1 MVATV
6 RNLTSA
12 SATSEYFQ
20 QDGGY
25 YLAAGGDNAD
35 IRAKQAEHRNGS
47 AWYGRG
53 IPALGLR
60 VGQKVSAKPFETL
73 LQGHVIG
80 TGTRL
85 GRRRDGM
92 YEHRPGFDITF
103 SAPKSVSL
111 AALLPTEKH
120 PRGDRGVLRAH
131 DEAVRA
137 TLDWIEETMLETRGW
152 DPATRKRPRIRA
164 HGMAAA
170 TFRHI
175 ASRNL
180 DPQLHTHAVIANMT
194 RDGEGHWKSIEPT
207 LLHRNAR
214 LIGAYYRNE
223 LSRRLVEKGYSIE
236 PAMAGRLPS
245 FEIAGYDRGLLA
257 AFSTRRRDILAYME
271 EKGWDHGAAAAQVA
285 ALATRR
291 KKAEP
296 LRSMLHTVW
305 SERARETG
313 HESIPPVARSRGR
326 GTLPAGPSALEI
338 AWRTM
343 RHLEE
348 RQSVFAERDL
358 EALALGHSPGRYS
371 IGEIRDAIA
380 WLLRDGHLREA
391 EIRGSDRAF
400 VTDLALKAE
409 RSVIAMMKAGL
420 GAGSKLALEK
430 DVSAHLADTNLTE
443 GQLEAVGTIL
453 LSDDRTVGVQGRAGT
468 GKTTMLRQV
477 RELAED
483 RFVLGL
489 APSAKAADVLRNETG
504 MHARTLQ
511 WFLTRYQSVEGT
523 GFVPEDQK
531 ELFSGS
537 VLVLDEA
544 SMVSTDQ
551 MRSLMRIAD
560 ALDIARLVLV
570 GDSRQ
575 LRAVDAGQPFRQLQQ
590 AGMTTALM
598 DDIRRQRDPDLR
610 AAVLAVIAGEPGEA
624 VELLGSSVHEVAF
637 DELAEKAAE
646 TWLALAPE
654 VREQTLL
661 VAPTHELRARI
672 NHTVREALAEE
683 GVLRGRPFVIDR
695 LVSLGM
701 TRSEKADLR
710 NYREGDMIVFHQDL
724 LHYRVKKDEILTVTG
739 IEDGHVELL
748 HPDGKTRRIRPEGK
762 IRYRF
767 DVYETRDLELR
778 TGDRIRW
785 TRNDK
790 ARGLVNGEHA
800 TVEAITRERVRFRL
814 SNGHGF
820 SLRKDDPQLR
830 HLDHAWSSTVHGAQ
844 GSTADGVIAVL
855 DSSHGALTDQ
865 STFYV
870 EISRARDRAVVLTDN
885 RDDLVEM
892 LEANTGERA
901 TALEAVGERIGP
913 DLEEL
918 LRLVPQKEPVL
929 APDEERMLTEEP
941 GLDEAHESRDAEI
954 FALRDQ
960 TARLLVEHRQLVE
973 KAGSEPPT
981 ELDGYRGWSKRCENA
996 RTRRQAMLDDPGTW
1010 QPHLERLHEEALE
1023 LAEAVRRLAD
1033 LSGQDRAWA
1042 ELAATRRNV
1051 LEQAK
1056 ENNCMPFHLRGWQ
1069 AFVNGARTVAEWL
1082 GMADAAVK
1090 LAVRVLDYDRECRAA
1105 RATVESFFEDAREH
1119 GKRWNALREEARQRT
1134 RQGHATSLADLDD
1147 YRSLADFARRLQETG
1162 KTLGEDDKRYKG
1174 HLERIR
1180 NGPARLQSELDRL
1193 KRHGPFDR
1201 FASAMER
1208 LEDARKRA
1216 RTLGTLAFHDN
1227 GYPGAIDELE
1237 QLKQEPGLDAPA
1249 RARLVDV
1256 LSEHAVRDAE
1266 WSQVQQLLNTLDRL
1280 KDRIL
1285 DLEEHAGREKAPLTL
1300 LRGWPGC
1307 RDESLNF
1314 EMDAQR
1320 ALDDEDLAAHWRSRP
1335 EDHERIREG
1344 LLQARAWRHLP
1355 EVEEERI
1362 AVMVHD
1368 ELERLRDPRI
1378 RYEYSHE
1385 FWKPPQMLVAGDRL
1399 RLRPD
1404 PEEPARE
1411 AIVRGAGWSGGQNR
1425 NDMLKLEWLEAGP
1438 ERANIHRS
1446 EWISVRHLEGCSVHR
1461 ARWSDERLREREL
1474 ARQKSGSSEE
1484 FPMECARDIVVG
1496 DLLHWAEVIEPQ
1508 SDASPEGRPSL
1519 ARRAK
1524 AVQFE
1529 GMLVERTVEKIHW
1542 NDRCTVEVRRRSD
1555 GGPCETRTMSFAE
1568 LTGRGCWRSLWDDET
1583 ERLARRRVHGKELSE
1598 ERRRLYRIEPHHE
1611 QRLRP

>member
-1 MVATV
+1 M
-6 RNLTSA
+6 
-12 SATSEYFQ
+12 
-20 QDGGY
+20 
-25 YLAAGGDNAD
+25 
-35 IRAKQAEHRNGS
+35 
-47 AWYGRG
+47 
-53 IPALGLR
+53 
-60 VGQKVSAKPFETL
+60 
-73 LQGHVIG
+73 
-80 TGTRL
+80 
-85 GRRRDGM
+85 
-92 YEHRPGFDITF
+92 
-103 SAPKSVSL
+103 SL
-111 AALLPTEKH
+111 AALLPTVWH

-137 TLDWIEETMLETRGW
+137 TLDWIEDTMLQTRGW
-152 DPATRKRPRIRA
+152 DPATRRRPRIRA

-180 DPQLHTHAVIANMT
+180 DPQLHTHTVIANMT
-194 RDGEGHWKSIEPT
+194 RDGEGRWKSIEPT

-223 LSRRLVEKGYSIE
+223 LSRRLLEKGYSIE

-257 AFSTRRRDILAYME
+257 AFSTRRREILAYME

-296 LRSMLHTVW
+296 LRSMLHTIW
-305 SERARETG
+305 SDRAREAG
-313 HESIPPVARSRGR
+313 HESIPPVSRSRGH
-326 GTLPAGPSALEI
+326 GTLPPGPSALDI

-371 IGEIRDAIA
+371 IGEIREAIA

-391 EIRGSDRAF
+391 VIRGSDRAF

-420 GAGSKLALEK
+420 GAGRKLALEK
-430 DVSAHLADTNLTE
+430 EVSAHLEDTILTE
-443 GQLEAVGTIL
+443 GQLEAVRTIL

-477 RELAED
+477 RELAGD
-483 RFVLGL
+483 RFILGL
-489 APSAKAADVLRNETG
+489 APSVKAADVLRSETG
-504 MHARTLQ
+504 MNVRTLQ
-511 WFLTRYQSVEGT
+511 WFLTRCQSVEGT
-523 GFVPEDQK
+523 GFATEDLK

-590 AGMTTALM
+590 AGMTTAMM

-610 AAVLAVIAGEPGEA
+610 AAVLAVLAGEPGEA

-646 TWLALAPE
+646 AWLELAPE

-672 NHTVREALAEE
+672 NRTVREALADE
-683 GVLRGRPFVIDR
+683 GVLRGRPFVIER

-710 NYREGDMIVFHQDL
+710 NYREDDVVVFSQDL
-724 LHYRVKKDEILTVTG
+724 VNYRVMKDEVLTVTG

-767 DVYETRDLELR
+767 EVYETRDIEIR
-778 TGDRIRW
+778 IGDRIRW

-800 TVEAITRERVRFRL
+800 EVEAITRGRVRFRL
-814 SNGHGF
+814 SNGLGL
-820 SLRKDDPQLR
+820 SLRTEDPQLR

-918 LRLVPQKEPVL
+918 ARLVPEKEQVWLPH
-929 APDEERMLTEEP
+929 EERDLTEE
-941 GLDEAHESRDAEI
+941 LVLEEAHGNQSAEI
-954 FALRDQ
+954 IALRDE
-960 TARLLVEHRQLVE
+960 TARLLGEHRGLVE
-973 KAGSEPPT
+973 QTGSEPPT
-981 ELDGYRGWSKRCENA
+981 ELDGYRSWSKRCEDA
-996 RTRRQAMLDDPGTW
+996 GKHWQAMLDDSGTW
-1010 QPHLERLHEEALE
+1010 QPHLDRLSEEAAE
-1023 LAEAVRRLAD
+1023 IAEAVRRLD
-1033 LSGQDRAWA
+1033 DFSGQDKAWA
-1042 ELAATRRNV
+1042 GLAATRLKVRK
-1051 LEQAK
+1051 QAK
-1056 ENNCMPFHLRGWQ
+1056 DNNCMPFHLRGWQ
-1069 AFVNGARTVAEWL
+1069 IFVDEARAVAEWP
-1082 GMADAAVK
+1082 GMPEAAVT
-1090 LAVRVLDYDRECRAA
+1090 LATRVLDYDRACREAK
-1105 RATVESFFEDAREH
+1105 ATVEGFFESAREH
-1119 GKRWNALREEARQRT
+1119 RRRWRTLDEEARQRT
-1134 RQGHATSLADLDD
+1134 SQGHATSLIDLSD
-1147 YRSLADFARRLQETG
+1147 YRPLADFARRLRETG
-1162 KTLGEDDKRYKG
+1162 KTINDDRKRYKH
-1174 HLERIR
+1174 HLEQIR
-1180 NGPARLQSELDRL
+1180 NGPTRLQFELDML
-1193 KRHGPFDR
+1193 ARHDPFDR
-1201 FASAMER
+1201 FADAMER
-1208 LEDARKRA
+1208 LDEAWDQSRK
-1216 RTLGTLAFHDN
+1216 LGIPLIHDN
-1227 GYPGAIDELE
+1227 AYPGVIAELE
-1237 QLKQEPGLDAPA
+1237 QLKKEEDELDVPA
-1249 RARLVDV
+1249 R
-1256 LSEHAVRDAE
+1256 
-1266 WSQVQQLLNTLDRL
+1266 DRL
-1280 KDRIL
+1280 RDV
-1285 DLEEHAGREKAPLTL
+1285 LEEHVRREAVWSEVQHLLDTLDELERRILELEEQAAREKVPLTL

-1307 RDESLNF
+1307 RKESLKF
-1314 EMDAQR
+1314 EEDA
-1320 ALDDEDLAAHWRSRP
+1320 LFVLEDQDLEKHWRSRP
-1335 EDHERIREG
+1335 EVRENIREG
-1344 LLQARAWRHLP
+1344 LLYTRELQRLP
-1355 EVEEERI
+1355 ELEEERI
-1362 AVMVHD
+1362 ADMVHD
-1368 ELERLRDPRI
+1368 EMARLRDPDARQVYLGDYW
-1378 RYEYSHE
+1378 RSSH
-1385 FWKPPQMLVAGDRL
+1385 MLVAGDRL
-1399 RLRPD
+1399 RLRPK
-1404 PEEPARE
+1404 PKEPKKE
-1411 AIVRGAGWSGGQNR
+1411 AIVLRTGWSGGQIR
-1425 NDMLKLEWLEAGP
+1425 DDKVELEWLAAGLEP
-1438 ERANIHRS
+1438 AATRQIEWFPVWKLERC
-1446 EWISVRHLEGCSVHR
+1446 LVHR
-1461 ARWSDERLREREL
+1461 ARWSKERLREAEL
-1474 ARQKSGSSEE
+1474 ERQTAKFSRGY
-1484 FPMECARDIVVG
+1484 PIECGQDIVVG
-1496 DLLHWAEVIEPQ
+1496 DRLCWTEVVEPV
-1508 SDASPEGRPSL
+1508 SGVLSEMRPPP
-1519 ARRAK
+1519 AGRAK
-1524 AVQFE
+1524 VVQFE
-1529 GMLVERTVEKIHW
+1529 GILIERTVGMNW
-1542 NDRCTVEVRRRSD
+1542 WDSRCLVNVRRRSD
-1555 GGPCETRTMSFAE
+1555 GEPCEPKNMLLGE
-1568 LTGRGCWRSLWDDET
+1568 LTGRGCWRAFWGSED
-1583 ERLARRRVHGKELSE
+1583 ERLVKACIQTWELRKVWEKLHRREKKHERQLFMVMRLSDGRVRPS
-1598 ERRRLYRIEPHHE
+1598 
-1611 QRLRP
+1611 QRYK

>member
-35 IRAKQAEHRNGS
+35 IRAKQKEHRNGS

-60 VGQKVSAKPFETL
+60 VGQKVSAKTFETL

-120 PRGDRGVLRAH
+120 PRGDRGVLRTH

-152 DPATRKRPRIRA
+152 DPATRKRPRTRA

-194 RDGEGHWKSIEPT
+194 RDGEGRWKSIEPT

-257 AFSTRRRDILAYME
+257 AFSTRRRDIVAYME

-305 SERARETG
+305 LERARETG
-313 HESIPPVARSRGR
+313 HESIPPVLRSRGH

-371 IGEIRDAIA
+371 IGEIREAIN

-391 EIRGSDRAF
+391 VIRGSDRAF

-409 RSVIAMMKAGL
+409 RSVIVMMKAGL

-430 DVSAHLADTNLTE
+430 DVSAHLADTSLTE

-453 LSDDRTVGVQGRAGT
+453 LSGDRTVGVQGRAGT

-477 RELAED
+477 RELADD

-489 APSAKAADVLRNETG
+489 APSARAADVLRNETG

-646 TWLALAPE
+646 TWLALAPD

-672 NHTVREALAEE
+672 NRTVREALAEE

-710 NYREGDMIVFHQDL
+710 NYREGDMVVFHQDL
-724 LHYRVKKDEILTVTG
+724 VHYRIRKDEILTVTG
-739 IEDGHVELL
+739 IKDGCVELL
-748 HPDGKTRRIRPEGK
+748 HPDGKPRRIRPEGK
-762 IRYRF
+762 IRYRL
-767 DVYETRDLELR
+767 DVYETRDIEIR
-778 TGDRIRW
+778 AGDRIRW

-814 SNGHGF
+814 SNGRGF

-918 LRLVPQKEPVL
+918 L
-929 APDEERMLTEEP
+929 
-941 GLDEAHESRDAEI
+941 
-954 FALRDQ
+954 
-960 TARLLVEHRQLVE
+960 
-973 KAGSEPPT
+973 
-981 ELDGYRGWSKRCENA
+981 
-996 RTRRQAMLDDPGTW
+996 
-1010 QPHLERLHEEALE
+1010 
-1023 LAEAVRRLAD
+1023 
-1033 LSGQDRAWA
+1033 
-1042 ELAATRRNV
+1042 LAAT
-1051 LEQAK
+1051 Q
-1056 ENNCMPFHLRGWQ
+1056 FDG
-1069 AFVNGARTVAEWL
+1069 
-1082 GMADAAVK
+1082 
-1090 LAVRVLDYDRECRAA
+1090 
-1105 RATVESFFEDAREH
+1105 ESGSTEH
-1119 GKRWNALREEARQRT
+1119 GL
-1134 RQGHATSLADLDD
+1134 
-1147 YRSLADFARRLQETG
+1147 
-1162 KTLGEDDKRYKG
+1162 
-1174 HLERIR
+1174 
-1180 NGPARLQSELDRL
+1180 
-1193 KRHGPFDR
+1193 
-1201 FASAMER
+1201 
-1208 LEDARKRA
+1208 
-1216 RTLGTLAFHDN
+1216 
-1227 GYPGAIDELE
+1227 
-1237 QLKQEPGLDAPA
+1237 
-1249 RARLVDV
+1249 
-1256 LSEHAVRDAE
+1256 
-1266 WSQVQQLLNTLDRL
+1266 
-1280 KDRIL
+1280 
-1285 DLEEHAGREKAPLTL
+1285 
-1300 LRGWPGC
+1300 
-1307 RDESLNF
+1307 
-1314 EMDAQR
+1314 
-1320 ALDDEDLAAHWRSRP
+1320 
-1335 EDHERIREG
+1335 
-1344 LLQARAWRHLP
+1344 
-1355 EVEEERI
+1355 
-1362 AVMVHD
+1362 
-1368 ELERLRDPRI
+1368 
-1378 RYEYSHE
+1378 
-1385 FWKPPQMLVAGDRL
+1385 
-1399 RLRPD
+1399 
-1404 PEEPARE
+1404 
-1411 AIVRGAGWSGGQNR
+1411 
-1425 NDMLKLEWLEAGP
+1425 
-1438 ERANIHRS
+1438 
-1446 EWISVRHLEGCSVHR
+1446 
-1461 ARWSDERLREREL
+1461 
-1474 ARQKSGSSEE
+1474 
-1484 FPMECARDIVVG
+1484 
-1496 DLLHWAEVIEPQ
+1496 
-1508 SDASPEGRPSL
+1508 
-1519 ARRAK
+1519 
-1524 AVQFE
+1524 
-1529 GMLVERTVEKIHW
+1529 
-1542 NDRCTVEVRRRSD
+1542 
-1555 GGPCETRTMSFAE
+1555 
-1568 LTGRGCWRSLWDDET
+1568 
-1583 ERLARRRVHGKELSE
+1583 
-1598 ERRRLYRIEPHHE
+1598 
-1611 QRLRP
+1611 

>member
-1 MVATV
+1 M
-6 RNLTSA
+6 
-12 SATSEYFQ
+12 
-20 QDGGY
+20 
-25 YLAAGGDNAD
+25 
-35 IRAKQAEHRNGS
+35 
-47 AWYGRG
+47 
-53 IPALGLR
+53 
-60 VGQKVSAKPFETL
+60 
-73 LQGHVIG
+73 
-80 TGTRL
+80 
-85 GRRRDGM
+85 
-92 YEHRPGFDITF
+92 
-103 SAPKSVSL
+103 SL
-111 AALLPTEKH
+111 AALLPTVSH
-120 PRGDRGVLRAH
+120 PRGDRGVLRTH

-137 TLDWIEETMLETRGW
+137 TPDWIEETMLETRGW
-152 DPATRKRPRIRA
+152 DPATRRRPRIRA

-180 DPQLHTHAVIANMT
+180 DPQLHTHTVIANMT
-194 RDGEGHWKSIEPT
+194 RDGEGRWKSIEPT

-223 LSRRLVEKGYSIE
+223 LSRRLLEKGYSIE

-245 FEIAGYDRGLLA
+245 FEIAGYDRGLLT
-257 AFSTRRRDILAYME
+257 AFSTRRREILAYME

-296 LRSMLHTVW
+296 LRSMLHTIW
-305 SERARETG
+305 SDRAREAG
-313 HESIPPVARSRGR
+313 HESIPPVSRSRGH
-326 GTLPAGPSALEI
+326 GTLPPGPSALDI

-371 IGEIRDAIA
+371 IGEIREAIA

-391 EIRGSDRAF
+391 VIRGSDRAF

-420 GAGSKLALEK
+420 GTGCKLAREK
-430 DVSAHLADTNLTE
+430 DVSAHLEDTILTE
-443 GQLEAVGTIL
+443 GQLEAVRTIL

-477 RELAED
+477 RELADD
-483 RFVLGL
+483 RFILGL
-489 APSAKAADVLRNETG
+489 APSVKAADVLRSETG
-504 MHARTLQ
+504 MNVRTLQ
-511 WFLTRYQSVEGT
+511 WFLTRCQSVEGT
-523 GFVPEDQK
+523 GFATEDLK

-590 AGMTTALM
+590 AGMTTAMM

-610 AAVLAVIAGEPGEA
+610 AAVLAVLAGEPGEA
-624 VELLGSSVHEVAF
+624 MELLGSSVHEVAF

-646 TWLALAPE
+646 AWLELAPE

-672 NHTVREALAEE
+672 NRTVREALADE
-683 GVLRGRPFVIDR
+683 GVLRGRPFVIER

-710 NYREGDMIVFHQDL
+710 NYREDDVVVFSQDL
-724 LHYRVKKDEILTVTG
+724 VNYRVMKDEVLTVTG

-767 DVYETRDLELR
+767 EVYETRAIEIR

-800 TVEAITRERVRFRL
+800 EVKAITRDRVRFRL
-814 SNGHGF
+814 PNGHGL
-820 SLRKDDPQLR
+820 SLRTDDPQLR

-918 LRLVPQKEPVL
+918 ARLVPEKEQVWLPH
-929 APDEERMLTEEP
+929 EERDLTEE
-941 GLDEAHESRDAEI
+941 LVLEEVHESQSAEI
-954 FALRDQ
+954 IALRDEA
-960 TARLLVEHRQLVE
+960 ARLLDEHRGLVE
-973 KAGSEPPT
+973 QAGSEPPT
-981 ELDGYRGWSKRCENA
+981 ELDGYRSWSKRCEDA
-996 RTRRQAMLDDPGTW
+996 GKRWHVMLDDPGTW
-1010 QPHLERLHEEALE
+1010 QLHLDRLPDEAAE
-1023 LAEAVRRLAD
+1023 IVEAVRRLD
-1033 LSGQDRAWA
+1033 DFSGQDEAWA
-1042 ELAATRRNV
+1042 GLAATRLKV
-1051 LEQAK
+1051 WKQAK
-1056 ENNCMPFHLRGWQ
+1056 ANDYMPFHLRGWQ
-1069 AFVNGARTVAEWL
+1069 ALVDEARTVADWP
-1082 GMADAAVK
+1082 GMPEAAVT
-1090 LAVRVLDYDRECRAA
+1090 LATRVLDYDRACREAK
-1105 RATVESFFEDAREH
+1105 ATVEGFFEGARDH
-1119 GKRWNALREEARQRT
+1119 RKHWNALRVEARQRT
-1134 RQGHATSLADLDD
+1134 LQGHATSLIDLAD
-1147 YRSLADFARRLQETG
+1147 YRPLADSARQLRETG
-1162 KTLGEDDKRYKG
+1162 RTINDDKKSYDR

-1180 NGPARLQSELDRL
+1180 NGPTRLQFELDML
-1193 KRHGPFDR
+1193 ARHDPFDR
-1201 FASAMER
+1201 FADAMER
-1208 LEDARKRA
+1208 LQDARERA
-1216 RTLGTLAFHDN
+1216 RKLGILAFHDN
-1227 GYPGAIDELE
+1227 GYSGAIDELE
-1237 QLKQEPGLDAPA
+1237 QLKKERELDTPARERLLDA
-1249 RARLVDV
+1249 
-1256 LSEHAVRDAE
+1256 LSEHADREAE
-1266 WSQVQQLLNTLDRL
+1266 WSQIQRLFNTLEKLERRSREL
-1280 KDRIL
+1280 KER
-1285 DLEEHAGREKAPLTL
+1285 AAREKVPLTV
-1300 LRGWPGC
+1300 LRGWPYC
-1307 RDESLNF
+1307 RNESLHF
-1314 EMDAQR
+1314 EEDAPWE
-1320 ALDDEDLAAHWRSRP
+1320 LDDEDIEKHWRSRP
-1335 EDHERIREG
+1335 EVHERIREG
-1344 LLQARAWRHLP
+1344 LLHARERRHLP
-1355 EVEEERI
+1355 EMEEERI
-1362 AVMVHD
+1362 EAMVQD
-1368 ELERLRDPRI
+1368 EMARLRDPHARH
-1378 RYEYSHE
+1378 EYSHE
-1385 FWKPPQMLVAGDRL
+1385 FWKPPQILVADDRL
-1399 RLRPD
+1399 RLQPD
-1404 PEEPARE
+1404 PEEPAKE
-1411 AIVRGAGWSGGQNR
+1411 AIVRRTGWSGGQNR
-1425 NDMLKLEWLEAGP
+1425 NDMLELEWLEAGP
-1438 ERANIHRS
+1438 ERANAPRT
-1446 EWISVRHLEGCSVHR
+1446 EWISVRRLVGCSVHR
-1461 ARWSDERLREREL
+1461 ALWSDERLREAEL
-1474 ARQKSGSSEE
+1474 ERQKSRSSEA
-1484 FPMECARDIVVG
+1484 FPMECAKDIVVG
-1496 DLLHWAEVIEPQ
+1496 DMLYWTEVVEPQ
-1508 SDASPEGRPSL
+1508 PGASPEDRLPH
-1519 ARRAK
+1519 AMRAG
-1524 AVQFE
+1524 AVQFK
-1529 GMLVERTVEKIHW
+1529 GMLVERTAEKVRW
-1542 NDRCTVEVRRRSD
+1542 NDHCNVEVLWRSD
-1555 GGPCETRTMSFAE
+1555 GGLCETRWMLFAE

-1583 ERLARRRVHGKELSE
+1583 ERRTKARVYRRELSV
-1598 ERRRLYRIEPHHE
+1598 ERQKFYKRERHHE
-1611 QRLRP
+1611 HKLHR

>member
-20 QDGGY
+20 HDGGY
-25 YLAAGGDNAD
+25 YLAAGSDSAD
-35 IRAKQAEHRNGS
+35 LRAKQTEHRNGS

-53 IPALGLR
+53 LPALGLS
-60 VGQKVSAKPFETL
+60 VGQKVSAGTFETL

-111 AALLPTEKH
+111 AALLPTERH
-120 PRGDRGVLRAH
+120 PRGDRSVLRAH
-131 DEAVRA
+131 DDAVRA
-137 TLDWIEETMLETRGW
+137 TLDWVEDTMLETRGW
-152 DPATRKRPRIRA
+152 DPATRKRPRVRA
-164 HGMAAA
+164 HGVAAA

-194 RDGEGHWKSIEPT
+194 QDGEGRWKSIEPT

-223 LSRRLVEKGYSIE
+223 LSRRLMEKGYSIE

-257 AFSTRRRDILAYME
+257 AFSTRRREILAYME
-271 EKGWDHGAAAAQVA
+271 EKGWDHGAAATQVA

-296 LRSMLHTVW
+296 LRSMLHTIW
-305 SERARETG
+305 SERAREAG
-313 HESIPPVARSRGR
+313 HESIPPVPRSRGH
-326 GTLPAGPSALEI
+326 GTLPPGPSALDI

-371 IGEIRDAIA
+371 IGEIREAIA

-391 EIRGSDRAF
+391 VIRGSDRAF

-420 GAGSKLALEK
+420 SAGSNLAREK
-430 DVSAHLADTNLTE
+430 DVSAHLEGTNLTE
-443 GQLEAVGTIL
+443 GQLEAVRAIL
-453 LSDDRTVGVQGRAGT
+453 LSDDRIVGVQGRAGT

-477 RELAED
+477 RELAGD
-483 RFVLGL
+483 RLILGL
-489 APSAKAADVLRNETG
+489 APSAKATDVLRSETG
-504 MHARTLQ
+504 MNVRTLQ

-523 GFVPEDQK
+523 GFATEDQK

-590 AGMTTALM
+590 AGMTTAEM

-610 AAVLAVIAGEPGEA
+610 AAVLAVLAGEPGEA

-646 TWLALAPE
+646 AWLELTPE

-672 NHTVREALAEE
+672 NHTVREALADE
-683 GVLRGRPFVIDR
+683 GVLRGRSCVIER
-695 LVSLGM
+695 LVNLGM
-701 TRSEKADLR
+701 TRAEKADIR
-710 NYREGDMIVFHQDL
+710 NYREGDAVVFSQDL
-724 LHYRVKKDEILTVTG
+724 VNYRIMKDEFLMVTR

-767 DVYETRDLELR
+767 DVYETRDLEIR
-778 TGDRIRW
+778 AGDRIRW

-790 ARGLVNGEHA
+790 VRGLVNGEHA
-800 TVEAITRERVRFRL
+800 EVEAITRERVRFRL
-814 SNGHGF
+814 SNGHGL
-820 SLRKDDPQLR
+820 SLKKDDPQLR

-892 LEANTGERA
+892 LETNTGERA

-918 LRLVPQKEPVL
+918 ARLVPEKEQVRL
-929 APDEERMLTEEP
+929 PDEERELTEEP
-941 GLDEAHESRDAEI
+941 VLEEAHESQGAEI
-954 FALRDQ
+954 IALREE
-960 TARLLVEHRQLVE
+960 TARLLDEHRGLVE
-973 KAGSEPPT
+973 QAGGEPPT
-981 ELDGYRGWSKRCENA
+981 ELDGYRDWSKRCEDA
-996 RTRRQAMLDDPGTW
+996 GKRLQAMLDDPGTW
-1010 QPHLERLHEEALE
+1010 QPHLDRLHEEAVE
-1023 LAEAVRRLAD
+1023 IAEAARRLD
-1033 LSGQDRAWA
+1033 DVSGQDKAWA
-1042 ELAATRRNV
+1042 GLATTRRNI
-1051 LEQAK
+1051 LEQAQ
-1056 ENNCMPFHLRGWQ
+1056 ENKCMPFHLRGWQ

-1082 GMADAAVK
+1082 GMADSAVK
-1090 LAVRVLDYDRECRAA
+1090 LAVRVLDYDRECREAK
-1105 RATVESFFEDAREH
+1105 ATVEGFFEDAREH
-1119 GKRWNALREEARQRT
+1119 RKRWNALREGARQRT
-1134 RQGHATSLADLDD
+1134 LQGHVTSLIDLED
-1147 YRSLADFARRLQETG
+1147 YRPLADSARQLRETG
-1162 KTLGEDDKRYKG
+1162 KTIIDDDTRYKR

-1180 NGPARLQSELDRL
+1180 NGPVRLQFELDL
-1193 KRHGPFDR
+1193 LERHGPFDR
-1201 FASAMER
+1201 FAGAMER
-1208 LEDARKRA
+1208 LEDARERA
-1216 RTLGTLAFHDN
+1216 RNLDILAFHDN
-1227 GYPGAIDELE
+1227 TWPGVIAELE
-1237 QLKQEPGLDAPA
+1237 QLKKERGLDAPA
-1249 RARLVDV
+1249 RDRLLDM
-1256 LSEHAVRDAE
+1256 LSEHARREAE
-1266 WSQVQQLLNTLDRL
+1266 WSQIQRLLDTLEKLERQSCEL
-1280 KDRIL
+1280 K
-1285 DLEEHAGREKAPLTL
+1285 EHADREEVPLTL

-1307 RDESLNF
+1307 RDESLYF
-1314 EMDAQR
+1314 EEDALFTLRDQ
-1320 ALDDEDLAAHWRSRP
+1320 DLEKHWRSRP
-1335 EDHERIREG
+1335 EVHQRIQEG
-1344 LLQARAWRHLP
+1344 LMHARERHRLP
-1355 EVEEERI
+1355 EMEEERI
-1362 AVMVHD
+1362 AAMVHG
-1368 ELERLRDPRI
+1368 EMARLRDPHTRH
-1378 RYEYSHE
+1378 EYSHE

-1404 PEEPARE
+1404 PEEPVKE
-1411 AIVRGAGWSGGQNR
+1411 AIVLRTGWSGGQIR
-1425 NDMLKLEWLEAGP
+1425 NDILELEWLEAGP
-1438 ERANIHRS
+1438 ERAIAPRTS
-1446 EWISVRHLEGCSVHR
+1446 WIPVRRLEGCAVHR
-1461 ARWSDERLREREL
+1461 ANWSDERLREAEL
-1474 ARQKSGSSEE
+1474 ARQKSRTSGE
-1484 FPMECARDIVVG
+1484 FSMECAKDIIVG
-1496 DLLHWAEVIEPQ
+1496 DMLHWTEVVESQPGV
-1508 SDASPEGRPSL
+1508 SPEDRLPEVL
-1519 ARRAK
+1519 RTE
-1524 AVQFE
+1524 AVQFK
-1529 GMLVERTVEKIHW
+1529 GMLVERTAEKIHW
-1542 NDRCTVEVRRRSD
+1542 SDLCTVEVLWRSD
-1555 GGPCETRTMSFAE
+1555 GGPCETRWMSFAE
-1568 LTGRGCWRSLWDDET
+1568 LSGRGCWRSLWDDES
-1583 ERLARRRVHGKELSE
+1583 ERRAKRRLHRRELSE
-1598 ERRRLYRIEPHHE
+1598 ERQKLYDVEPHHE

>member
-20 QDGGY
+20 RDGGY
-25 YLAAGGDNAD
+25 YLAAGSDSAD
-35 IRAKQAEHRNGS
+35 IRAKQTEHRNGS
-47 AWYGRG
+47 AWYGRSL
-53 IPALGLR
+53 PALGLR
-60 VGQKVSAKPFETL
+60 VGQKVSAGTFETL

-111 AALLPTEKH
+111 AALLPTVRH

-137 TLDWIEETMLETRGW
+137 TLDWIEETMLQTRGW
-152 DPATRKRPRIRA
+152 DPATRRRPRIRA

-180 DPQLHTHAVIANMT
+180 DPQLHTHTVIANMT
-194 RDGEGHWKSIEPT
+194 RDGDGRWKSIEPT

-223 LSRRLVEKGYSIE
+223 LSRRLLEKGYSIE

-245 FEIAGYDRGLLA
+245 FEIAGYDRGLLT
-257 AFSTRRRDILAYME
+257 AFSTRRREILAYME

-296 LRSMLHTVW
+296 LRSMLHTIW
-305 SERARETG
+305 SDRAREAG
-313 HESIPPVARSRGR
+313 HESIPPVSRSRGD
-326 GTLPAGPSALEI
+326 GTLPPGPSALDI

-371 IGEIRDAIA
+371 IGEIREAIA

-391 EIRGSDRAF
+391 VIRGSDRAF

-420 GAGSKLALEK
+420 GAGGKLAREK
-430 DVSAHLADTNLTE
+430 EVSAHLEDTILTE
-443 GQLEAVGTIL
+443 GQLEAVRTIL

-477 RELAED
+477 RELAGD
-483 RFVLGL
+483 KFILGL
-489 APSAKAADVLRNETG
+489 APSVKAADVLRSETG
-504 MHARTLQ
+504 MNVRTLQ
-511 WFLTRYQSVEGT
+511 WFLTRCQSVEGT
-523 GFVPEDQK
+523 GFATEDLK

-551 MRSLMRIAD
+551 MRSLMRIAN

-590 AGMTTALM
+590 AGMTTAMM

-610 AAVLAVIAGEPGEA
+610 AAVLAVLAGEPGEA

-646 TWLALAPE
+646 AWLELAPE

-672 NHTVREALAEE
+672 NRTVREALADE
-683 GVLRGRPFVIDR
+683 GVLRGRPFVIER

-710 NYREGDMIVFHQDL
+710 NYREDDVVVFSQDL
-724 LHYRVKKDEILTVTG
+724 VNYRVMKDEVLTVTG

-767 DVYETRDLELR
+767 EVYETRDIEIR
-778 TGDRIRW
+778 SGDRIRW

-800 TVEAITRERVRFRL
+800 EVETITRDRVRFRL
-814 SNGHGF
+814 PNGHGL
-820 SLRKDDPQLR
+820 SLKTDDPQLR

-918 LRLVPQKEPVL
+918 ARLVPEKEQVWLPH
-929 APDEERMLTEEP
+929 EERDLTEE
-941 GLDEAHESRDAEI
+941 LVLEEAHGNQSAEI
-954 FALRDQ
+954 IALRDEA
-960 TARLLVEHRQLVE
+960 ARLLDEHRGLVE
-973 KAGSEPPT
+973 QAGGEPPT
-981 ELDGYRGWSKRCENA
+981 ELDGYRDWSKRCEDAGN
-996 RTRRQAMLDDPGTW
+996 RLQAMLDDPGTW
-1010 QPHLERLHEEALE
+1010 QPHLDRLHEEAVE
-1023 LAEAVRRLAD
+1023 IAEAVRRLD
-1033 LSGQDRAWA
+1033 DVSGQDKAWA
-1042 ELAATRRNV
+1042 GLATTRRNI
-1051 LEQAK
+1051 LEQAQ
-1056 ENNCMPFHLRGWQ
+1056 ENKCMPFHLRGWQ

-1082 GMADAAVK
+1082 GMADSAVK
-1090 LAVRVLDYDRECRAA
+1090 LAVRVLDYDRECREAK
-1105 RATVESFFEDAREH
+1105 ATVEGFFESAREH
-1119 GKRWNALREEARQRT
+1119 RRRWRTLDEEARQRT
-1134 RQGHATSLADLDD
+1134 SQGHATSLIDLSD
-1147 YRSLADFARRLQETG
+1147 YRPLADFARRLRETG
-1162 KTLGEDDKRYKG
+1162 KTIEDDEERYKR

-1180 NGPARLQSELDRL
+1180 NGPKRLRSELKRL
-1193 KRHGPFDR
+1193 KQYGR
-1201 FASAMER
+1201 FADAMDR
-1208 LEDARKRA
+1208 LEDARQRA
-1216 RTLGTLAFHDN
+1216 RKQGVLAFHDD
-1227 GYPGAIDELE
+1227 GYSEAIAELE
-1237 QLKQEPGLDAPA
+1237 QLKEEYGLDAPA
-1249 RARLVDV
+1249 RNRLLAV
-1256 LSEHAVRDAE
+1256 LAEHAVGEVERFQIQRLFD
-1266 WSQVQQLLNTLDRL
+1266 TLEKL
-1280 KDRIL
+1280 ENRIIE
-1285 DLEEHAGREKAPLTL
+1285 LEEQAAREKVPLTL
-1300 LRGWPGC
+1300 LRGWPGW
-1307 RDESLNF
+1307 RDESLYF
-1314 EMDAQR
+1314 KEDALF
-1320 ALDDEDLAAHWRSRP
+1320 ALRDQDLKKHWRSRP
-1335 EDHERIREG
+1335 GDHNRISEGILHVRERQR
-1344 LLQARAWRHLP
+1344 LP
-1355 EVEEERI
+1355 ELEEERI
-1362 AVMVHD
+1362 AAMVHD
-1368 ELERLRDPRI
+1368 EMARLRDPDAGHVYLDDYWR
-1378 RYEYSHE
+1378 SAH
-1385 FWKPPQMLVAGDRL
+1385 MLVAGDRL

-1404 PEEPARE
+1404 PEEPEKE
-1411 AIVRGAGWSGGQNR
+1411 AIVLRTGWSGGQIR
-1425 NDMLKLEWLEAGP
+1425 DDKVEMEWLAAGLEP
-1438 ERANIHRS
+1438 AATRQTKWFFVWELERC
-1446 EWISVRHLEGCSVHR
+1446 LFHR
-1461 ARWSDERLREREL
+1461 ARWSKERLREAEL
-1474 ARQKSGSSEE
+1474 ERQRARFSRGY
-1484 FPMECARDIVVG
+1484 PMECGQDIVVG
-1496 DLLHWAEVIEPQ
+1496 DRLCWTEVVEPVSGVLSEMRPPPAE
-1508 SDASPEGRPSL
+1508 
-1519 ARRAK
+1519 RAK
-1524 AVQFE
+1524 VVQFE
-1529 GMLVERTVEKIHW
+1529 GTLTEKTAAANWWGI
-1542 NDRCTVEVRRRSD
+1542 RCTVNVRWRSD
-1555 GGPCETRTMSFAE
+1555 GRTLRTEKHVA
-1568 LTGRGCWRSLWDDET
+1568 GRN
-1583 ERLARRRVHGKELSE
+1583 
-1598 ERRRLYRIEPHHE
+1598 
-1611 QRLRP
+1611 